1 MYCVMAAVLAASLIG
16 PCKTRS
22 ELGIRQDQ
30 LPMEYFIT
38 HSQLQFCVSPTVQL
52 ADMKAQLMSAPQ
64 IVRCSPRHGL
74 TM

>member
-16 PCKTRS
+16 SCKTRS

-38 HSQLQFCVSPTVQL
+38 H
-52 ADMKAQLMSAPQ
+52 
-64 IVRCSPRHGL
+64 
-74 TM
+74 